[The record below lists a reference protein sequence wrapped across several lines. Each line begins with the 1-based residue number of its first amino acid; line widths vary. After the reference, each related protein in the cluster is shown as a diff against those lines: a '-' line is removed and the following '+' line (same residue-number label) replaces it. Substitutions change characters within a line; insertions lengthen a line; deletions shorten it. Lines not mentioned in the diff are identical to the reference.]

1 MQQRVAASNAEI
13 VPVEL
18 FDPSRY
24 AFLFDVDGT
33 LLDIAPTPQSVHVP
47 AELRQDLRRL
57 NALAGGAIALVSG
70 RTLDEL
76 DRLFGPL
83 DVTLVGGHG
92 AEIRSRRGQP
102 QLYRE
107 PPIDAGTR
115 RRLADI
121 QEIDSRLLIEDKGY
135 SVAIHYR
142 LAPEQEDAVR
152 EAVAALDPALVAQ
165 RLQVL
170 EGKAVIEVRRPGAD
184 KGAALRALMAQAP
197 FSGRRPIYI
206 GDDVTDADAFAV
218 LPELGGVPIA
228 VGRTFPGVVRGFE
241 APAEVRRW
249 IAAVCRRYDEPAAS
263 VT

>member
-1 MQQRVAASNAEI
+1 VAASNAGI
-13 VPVEL
+13 AQVEL

-57 NALAGGAIALVSG
+57 NALAGGATALVSG

-92 AEIRSRRGQP
+92 AEIRSRHGQP

-107 PPIDAGTR
+107 PPIDAGIR

-121 QEIDSRLLIEDKGY
+121 HEIDSRLLIEDKGY

-142 LAPEQEDAVR
+142 LAPEQERAVR
-152 EAVAALDPALVAQ
+152 EAVAALDPALAAQ
-165 RLQVL
+165 RLEVL
-170 EGKAVIEVRRPGAD
+170 QGKAVIEVRRPGAD
-184 KGAALRALMAQAP
+184 KGAAIRALMAQPP
-197 FSGRRPIYI
+197 FSGRRPVYV
-206 GDDVTDADAFAV
+206 GDDVTDEDAFAV
-218 LPELGGVPIA
+218 LPEFGGIPVS
-228 VGRTFPGVVRGFE
+228 VGRKFPGVARRFEEPAQVRS
-241 APAEVRRW
+241 W
-249 IAAVCRRYDEPAAS
+249 IAAVCRHYDQLRAS